1 MGKARNI
8 LFIMCDQLRWDY
20 LSCSG
25 HPHLETP
32 HIDGLAKR
40 GVNFTRA
47 FVQSPL
53 CGPSRM
59 SYLTG
64 RYVHSHGATW
74 NDVPLSVGQ
83 PNIGDWLRPNGLRC
97 ALVGKTHMAADL
109 EGMKRLG
116 VDPVSDIGILTSEAG
131 LEPVERDDGLWPDQL
146 VDPNYAYN
154 QYLKSKGYDGDNPWH
169 DWANA
174 AEGPDGEIL
183 SGWYLGYNHLPAR
196 VREEDSETPYMT
208 GRAIE
213 FMEAQG
219 AEPFCLHLS
228 YIKPHWPY
236 IVPAPYHDMYGHNQ
250 VLPAVRSEAERT
262 DPHPVIA
269 AHMLHPESR
278 NFAMDEVRHNV
289 IPAYMGLIKQI
300 DDQMGRLFAWMESS
314 GRMDDTMIV
323 FTSDHGDYLGDH
335 WLGEKE
341 MLHECSVR
349 VPMIVYDPDPAA
361 DATRG
366 TESAALVESLDM
378 IPTFLDMVGD
388 WHDKGHVLEGLS
400 LLPLIRGN
408 AGTSEGGT
416 GEAWRDAVFAE
427 IDYAFKPVRKY
438 LDDRAPQDS
447 RGFMVR
453 TDRWKYLLWEGY
465 DPQLFDLD
473 SDPDE
478 FRDLGTDPAQAET
491 RAELHERLF
500 AWLRARRMR
509 ITISEDTV
517 RKRTGGAPTRGIII
531 GEWTPEE
538 TVKGDPDSDYW
549 I

>member
-1 MGKARNI
+1 
-8 LFIMCDQLRWDY
+8 MCDQLRWDY
-20 LSCSG
+20 LSCNG

-97 ALVGKTHMAADL
+97 ALIGKTHMAADL
-109 EGMKRLG
+109 DGMKRLAL
-116 VDPVSDIGILTSEAG
+116 DPISDIGILTSEAG
-131 LEPVERDDGLWPDQL
+131 LEPVERDDGLWPDHM
-146 VDPNYAYN
+146 VDPNHAYN
-154 QYLKSKGYDGDNPWH
+154 QYLKAKGYDGENPWH

-183 SGWYLGYNHLPAR
+183 SGWYLGHNHLPAR
-196 VREEDSETPYMT
+196 VKEEDSETPYMT

-219 AEPFCLHLS
+219 DGPFCLHLS
-228 YIKPHWPY
+228 FIKPHWPY
-236 IVPAPYHDMYGHNQ
+236 IAPAPYHIMYGHDQ
-250 VLPAVRSEAERT
+250 VLPAVRAQTER
-262 DPHPVIA
+262 DNPHPVIA
-269 AHMLHPESR
+269 AHMMHPESR

-300 DDQMGRLFAWMESS
+300 DDQMGRLFAWMEQS
-314 GRMDDTMIV
+314 GRMEDTLIV

-349 VPMIVYDPDPAA
+349 VPMIVYDPDSTA
-361 DATRG
+361 DASRG
-366 TESAALVESLDM
+366 MESTAFVESIDM

-388 WHDKGHVLEGLS
+388 WHDKGHVLEGRS
-400 LLPLIRGN
+400 LLPLIRDGQ
-408 AGTSEGGT
+408 SEVN
-416 GEAWRDAVFAE
+416 WRDAVFAE
-427 IDYAFKPVRKY
+427 IDYAFKPVRRY

-453 TDRWKYLLWEGY
+453 TARWKYLLWEGY
-465 DPQLFDLD
+465 DPQLFNLD
-473 SDPDE
+473 ADPNE
-478 FRDLGTDPAQAET
+478 FADLGTDPSHANV

-500 AWLRARRMR
+500 AWLRGRRVR

-517 RKRTGGAPTRGIII
+517 RKRTGGAPSRGIII

-549 I
+549 V